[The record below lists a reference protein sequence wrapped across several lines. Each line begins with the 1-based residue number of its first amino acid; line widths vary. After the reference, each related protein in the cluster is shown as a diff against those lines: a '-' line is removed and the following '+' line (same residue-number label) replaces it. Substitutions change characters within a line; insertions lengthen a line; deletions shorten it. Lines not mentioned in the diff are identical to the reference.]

1 MKIIFLTSLFV
12 LIGLTAFI
20 AIGRCQPQPEPKQET
35 VVLLHGLARS
45 DKAMNKMAKELRTE
59 GYTVINHDYPSTK
72 FTIEVLTEKVFKT
85 LEPQIKKAQTVH
97 FVTHS
102 MGGIILRQHLED
114 HEIPNLGRVVML
126 APPSRGSEVPDKLGN
141 LFIYK
146 WINGPAGNQLG
157 TGTNS
162 HPLRLKA
169 PTFELGIIAGDRSIN
184 PILSMLIPGP
194 DDGKVS
200 LARVKPAAYTD
211 YIKLHATHACM
222 AKNKKV
228 IAQTKYFLKHGAF
241 NAKTQSPQRNAE
253 KNFSE
258 IQESLHLCVEE
269 NKKEV
274 SHD

>member
-1 MKIIFLTSLFV
+1 MKIIR
-12 LIGLTAFI
+12 LIGLIGVIGFI
-20 AIGRCQPQPEPKQET
+20 VAMSFGKEQPKPKHET

-45 DKAMNKMAKELRTE
+45 DKAMNKMEKELRTE
-59 GYTVINHDYPSTK
+59 GYTVINHGYPSTSAS
-72 FTIEVLTEKVFKT
+72 IEKLTAQIFKA
-85 LEPQIKKAQTVH
+85 LEPQIKDAKTVH

-102 MGGIILRQHLED
+102 MGGIILRQHLEE
-114 HEIPNLGRVVML
+114 HTIPCLGRVVML

-141 LFIYK
+141 IFLYK

-169 PTFELGIIAGDRSIN
+169 PAFELGIIAGDRSIN

-211 YIKLHATHACM
+211 YIKLHATHPCIARN
-222 AKNKKV
+222 NKA
-228 IAQTKYFLKHGAF
+228 IGQTKHFLEHGKF
-241 NAKTQSPQRNAE
+241 NQAGEPPAIRTAGGSPAQ
-253 KNFSE
+253 
-258 IQESLHLCVEE
+258 Q
-269 NKKEV
+269 KEV
-274 SHD
+274 HHD